1 MERRSRREVKLNG
14 ACPDCLP
21 VSSRDRGGLFAYR
34 YYNQEQAFRAEQAQK
49 LDDLNAQ
56 IQKLQKDNS
65 DLHDQLAKVQEENNT
80 LKGYNDVLKKALE
93 TAKVTGKV
101 PEIMPYPPK

>member
-1 MERRSRREVKLNG
+1 MERALIV
-14 ACPDCLP
+14 CLFL
-21 VSSRDRGGLFAYR
+21 VAIAGGLFAYR